1 MKLLNQSLKLV
12 KSSLQLFGTGLL
24 QVFFVAINTVFLSK
38 SLYLGVGVAAFMIS
52 MVWSYNV
59 KKVVFGTITDRVAY
73 AAGASAGSLLGL
85 LTSEFLSHFIQNIWA

>member
-1 MKLLNQSLKLV
+1 M
-12 KSSLQLFGTGLL
+12 KSSIQLFATGLL

-38 SLYLGVGVAAFMIS
+38 SLYLGVGLAAFMIS

-59 KKVVFGTITDRVAY
+59 KKVVFGTIADRIAY

-85 LTSEFLSHFIQNIWA
+85 LTSEYLSTLIQNI

>member
-1 MKLLNQSLKLV
+1 MKN
-12 KSSLQLFGTGLL
+12 SLQLFGTGML

-38 SLYLGVGVAAFMIS
+38 SLYLGVGIAAFMIS

-59 KKVVFGTITDRVAY
+59 KKVVFGTMRDRVAY

-85 LTSEFLSHFIQNIWA
+85 LTSEFLTTLIQNLWV

>member
-1 MKLLNQSLKLV
+1 MQKLKQV
-12 KSSLQLFGTGLL
+12 KSNLQLFGTGLL

-38 SLYLGVGVAAFMIS
+38 SLYLGVGLAAFMIS

-85 LTSEFLSHFIQNIWA
+85 LTSEYLSTLIQNI

>member
-1 MKLLNQSLKLV
+1 MLNQSLKLV

-38 SLYLGVGVAAFMIS
+38 SLYLGVGIAAFMIS

-59 KKVVFGTITDRVAY
+59 KKVVFGTVTDRVAY

-85 LTSEFLSHFIQNIWA
+85 LTSEYLSILIQNIWA

>member
-1 MKLLNQSLKLV
+1 MKN
-12 KSSLQLFGTGLL
+12 SLQLFGTGML

-38 SLYLGVGVAAFMIS
+38 SLYLGVGIAAFMIS

-59 KKVVFGTITDRVAY
+59 KKVVFGTMRDRVAY

-85 LTSEFLSHFIQNIWA
+85 LTSEYLTTLIQNLWV

>member
-1 MKLLNQSLKLV
+1 MKLTQNLRQV
-12 KSSLQLFGTGLL
+12 KNSLQLFGTGML

-38 SLYLGVGVAAFMIS
+38 SIYLGVGLAAFMIS

-59 KKVVFGTITDRVAY
+59 KKVVFGTLIDRVAY

-85 LTSEFLSHFIQNIWA
+85 YASEYLSTLIQHIWG